1 MQTPGSDWSGTS
13 RCPGREEGFIGHL
26 RSHWWVDGGG
36 TSVEI
41 GSRLKIKHGSE
52 EKGDGKTGDRHLK
65 IVSLSQLFGNKQSA
79 RL

>member
-1 MQTPGSDWSGTS
+1 MQTLGTDWSGTS
-13 RCPGREEGFIGHL
+13 RCPGREEGFMGHL

-52 EKGDGKTGDRHLK
+52 KNGERKTVNGYPK
-65 IVSLSQLFGNKQSA
+65 IVSLSKLLGNKQSG